1 MRAFYITVQSGR
13 HINGFM
19 CSALVDAHDECFD
32 LAAGDA
38 WDFGKDRFS
47 PRNTAEAAKN
57 VYMELTKTA

>member
-1 MRAFYITVQSGR
+1 MRAIYITIQSGR
-13 HINGFM
+13 HINGSM
-19 CSALVDAHDECFD
+19 CGALVDAHDEGFD
-32 LAAGDA
+32 LAARDA